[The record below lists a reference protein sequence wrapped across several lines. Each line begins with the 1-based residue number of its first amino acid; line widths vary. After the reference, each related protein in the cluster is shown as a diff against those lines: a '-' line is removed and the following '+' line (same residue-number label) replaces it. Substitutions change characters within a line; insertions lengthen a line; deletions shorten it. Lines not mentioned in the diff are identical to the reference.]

1 MRKWD
6 EIKAVFRINLS
17 TGSDREFHHIERE
30 SRRSHESD
38 DVLGYQRRHDY
49 FALALGPV
57 LVRDYDLVLDYQDK
71 PHKGPE

>member
-1 MRKWD
+1 MRKCD
-6 EIKAVFRINLS
+6 GIKAVFRTHLS

-30 SRRSHESD
+30 SRRSHESG
-38 DVLGYQRRHDY
+38 DVLGYRRKHDH
-49 FALALGPV
+49 FALA